1 MFDGRGMSAVC
12 ENTDRVVREDFGFQ
26 ETTSKKKGR
35 FNLNIPTLAL

>member
-1 MFDGRGMSAVC
+1 MLDRRRMSAVC

-26 ETTSKKKGR
+26 ETTSKKKGK